1 MKNKEVTLLKVG
13 GEKIKKI
20 TRITG
25 EIDYFLKVDRTGYI
39 ELDWLPITNKELNE
53 LAMQKTHSWYAKKE
67 LIMTYC
73 CHNFVVINIICF

>member
-1 MKNKEVTLLKVG
+1 WTSKNNKPITTGGCMKNKEVTLLKVG

-53 LAMQKTHSWYAKKE
+53 LAMQKTHS
-67 LIMTYC
+67 
-73 CHNFVVINIICF
+73 